1 MREFIEKIKIETIE
15 KNSKYKLVHYKNS
28 HYIIDL
34 NQNKLTYIFP
44 LLNYATRKSLMEVQK
59 EDLSYIKTI
68 FTSKE
73 KEEKRSSLTNFVA
86 GLSFLVAILTRFIL
100 DSLNFTTNIYINIF
114 LLLLTILPVCIFKY
128 IVDKKK
134 MVKLNIRLTEV
145 QAHAFILPD
154 IKYVFQNIFFYII
167 FVFLFSASIAGL
179 LTLERTNIIFVIGI
193 TMTLIFILFQNVFLY
208 AQTEIDGKIGGI
220 KWKQ

>member
-1 MREFIEKIKIETIE
+1 M
-15 KNSKYKLVHYKNS
+15 
-28 HYIIDL
+28 IDL

-44 LLNYATRKSLMEVQK
+44 LLNYVTRKSLMEVHK
-59 EDLSYIKTI
+59 EDLTYIKTI
-68 FTSKE
+68 FISKE
-73 KEEKRSSLTNFVA
+73 KEEKRNSLINFAA
-86 GLSFLVAILTRFIL
+86 GLSFLIAILTSFIF
-100 DSLNFTTNIYINIF
+100 DSLNFITNIYINIF
-114 LLLLTILPVCIFKY
+114 LLLLTIIPVCIFKY

-145 QAHAFILPD
+145 QAHAYILPD

-167 FVFLFSASIAGL
+167 FV
-179 LTLERTNIIFVIGI
+179 IGI
-193 TMTLIFILFQNVFLY
+193 TMTLIFILFQNIFLC